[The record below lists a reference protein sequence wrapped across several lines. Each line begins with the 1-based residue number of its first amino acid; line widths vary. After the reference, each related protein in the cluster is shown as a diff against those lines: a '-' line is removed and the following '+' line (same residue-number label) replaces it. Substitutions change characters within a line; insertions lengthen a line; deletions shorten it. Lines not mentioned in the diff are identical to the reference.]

1 MSIKKYHSVTTS
13 DPRGDQVSVM
23 RGRGGAGWE
32 ADPALSAG
40 GSDASGA
47 PAADRAG
54 IGRVAESLELFATI
68 WAVRYDSGD
77 AEHRSATGQLR
88 RQLRAFVPCRVRFH
102 ADHSG
107 IHRGWVRARLAGR
120 DAAALP
126 VARDGGRVRGGALLP
141 LQGFKAGGGRLNT
154 HSRLALRGAAFAI
167 ALAAP
172 VVATVWY
179 WLERAHAFSFLYVV
193 GVGVVG
199 FASIAL
205 TVTLLTVRP
214 SGVRILLGV
223 ASYGARIALVV
234 AAVGV
239 AVYADAWP
247 VLPMLCGL
255 AGVYV
260 VENLLLLKM
269 APTSVRAGSGAR
281 TVGGGVE
288 RRTGV

>member
-1 MSIKKYHSVTTS
+1 
-13 DPRGDQVSVM
+13 
-23 RGRGGAGWE
+23 
-32 ADPALSAG
+32 LS
-40 GSDASGA
+40 
-47 PAADRAG
+47 
-54 IGRVAESLELFATI
+54 
-68 WAVRYDSGD
+68 
-77 AEHRSATGQLR
+77 
-88 RQLRAFVPCRVRFH
+88 
-102 ADHSG
+102 
-107 IHRGWVRARLAGR
+107 
-120 DAAALP
+120 
-126 VARDGGRVRGGALLP
+126 
-141 LQGFKAGGGRLNT
+141 T
-154 HSRLALRGAAFAI
+154 HSRLAIRGAVL
-167 ALAAP
+167 ALALAIP
-172 VVATVWY
+172 VGGAVWY
-179 WLERAHAFSFLYVV
+179 LLERAHAVSFLYGV
-193 GVGVVG
+193 GVGVAG

-223 ASYGARIALVV
+223 ASYGARLLLVV

-269 APTSVRAGSGAR
+269 APTSVRAGSAAR

>member
-1 MSIKKYHSVTTS
+1 
-13 DPRGDQVSVM
+13 
-23 RGRGGAGWE
+23 
-32 ADPALSAG
+32 
-40 GSDASGA
+40 
-47 PAADRAG
+47 
-54 IGRVAESLELFATI
+54 
-68 WAVRYDSGD
+68 
-77 AEHRSATGQLR
+77 
-88 RQLRAFVPCRVRFH
+88 
-102 ADHSG
+102 
-107 IHRGWVRARLAGR
+107 
-120 DAAALP
+120 
-126 VARDGGRVRGGALLP
+126 
-141 LQGFKAGGGRLNT
+141 LNT

-172 VVATVWY
+172 VAATVWY
-179 WLERAHAFSFLYVV
+179 WLERAHAFSFLYGV

-269 APTSVRAGSGAR
+269 APTSLRAA
-281 TVGGGVE
+281 GGGAE

>member
-1 MSIKKYHSVTTS
+1 MSI
-13 DPRGDQVSVM
+13 
-23 RGRGGAGWE
+23 
-32 ADPALSAG
+32 
-40 GSDASGA
+40 
-47 PAADRAG
+47 
-54 IGRVAESLELFATI
+54 
-68 WAVRYDSGD
+68 
-77 AEHRSATGQLR
+77 
-88 RQLRAFVPCRVRFH
+88 
-102 ADHSG
+102 
-107 IHRGWVRARLAGR
+107 
-120 DAAALP
+120 
-126 VARDGGRVRGGALLP
+126 
-141 LQGFKAGGGRLNT
+141 
-154 HSRLALRGAAFAI
+154 HSRLALRGAVL
-167 ALAAP
+167 ALALAVP
-172 VVATVWY
+172 VGGAVWY
-179 WLERAHAFSFLYVV
+179 LLERAHAVSFRDGV

-223 ASYGARIALVV
+223 ASYGARLLLVV

-269 APTSVRAGSGAR
+269 APTSVRAGSAAG

>member
-1 MSIKKYHSVTTS
+1 
-13 DPRGDQVSVM
+13 
-23 RGRGGAGWE
+23 
-32 ADPALSAG
+32 LS
-40 GSDASGA
+40 
-47 PAADRAG
+47 
-54 IGRVAESLELFATI
+54 
-68 WAVRYDSGD
+68 
-77 AEHRSATGQLR
+77 
-88 RQLRAFVPCRVRFH
+88 
-102 ADHSG
+102 
-107 IHRGWVRARLAGR
+107 
-120 DAAALP
+120 
-126 VARDGGRVRGGALLP
+126 
-141 LQGFKAGGGRLNT
+141 T
-154 HSRLALRGAAFAI
+154 HSRLALRGAALVL
-167 ALAAP
+167 ALAIP
-172 VVATVWY
+172 VGGAVWY
-179 WLERAHAFSFLYVV
+179 YLERAHAVSFLYGV

-214 SGVRILLGV
+214 SGVRIMLGV
-223 ASYGARIALVV
+223 ASYGARLVLVV

-269 APTSVRAGSGAR
+269 APTSVQAGNAAR

>member
-1 MSIKKYHSVTTS
+1 MS
-13 DPRGDQVSVM
+13 
-23 RGRGGAGWE
+23 
-32 ADPALSAG
+32 
-40 GSDASGA
+40 
-47 PAADRAG
+47 
-54 IGRVAESLELFATI
+54 
-68 WAVRYDSGD
+68 
-77 AEHRSATGQLR
+77 
-88 RQLRAFVPCRVRFH
+88 
-102 ADHSG
+102 
-107 IHRGWVRARLAGR
+107 
-120 DAAALP
+120 
-126 VARDGGRVRGGALLP
+126 
-141 LQGFKAGGGRLNT
+141 T
-154 HSRLALRGAAFAI
+154 HSRLALRGATLAP
-167 ALAAP
+167 ALAIP
-172 VVATVWY
+172 VAGAVWHY
-179 WLERAHAFSFLYVV
+179 FDGAHAVSFLYGV

-223 ASYGARIALVV
+223 ASYGARLVLVV

-269 APTSVRAGSGAR
+269 APKTFRAGSAAR